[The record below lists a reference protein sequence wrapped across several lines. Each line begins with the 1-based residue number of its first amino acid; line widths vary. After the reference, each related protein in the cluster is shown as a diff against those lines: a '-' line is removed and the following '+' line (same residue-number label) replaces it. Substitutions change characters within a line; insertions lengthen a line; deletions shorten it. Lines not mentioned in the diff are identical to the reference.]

1 MTIQAKVNPLLG
13 YMRQPK
19 IYIQLPSNGIFW
31 DEGSIDVPEN
41 REFPVYSMTAKDEL
55 IFKTPDALM
64 NGQAVVDVIQSCIP
78 NIKDAW
84 RCPGI
89 DVDLI
94 LIAIRIATYG
104 GRMTVSHPVP
114 GTTEIV
120 DHEIDLTT
128 LMDQIL
134 STTNWNETVAISPDI
149 TCGVRPLSYRQ
160 VTDVSL
166 RTFESQKTIQSVV
179 SSDLTDEQKLEL
191 FNQGLSTI
199 TDLTVDMIAES
210 IFFIKTPDD
219 FVEDRDFIKEFIKN
233 ADAGLIQKIQDR
245 INENK
250 GTVGIKPLT
259 VHSTEEQILAGAPES
274 YQLPITMDNS
284 NFFVQG
290 S

>member
-19 IYIQLPSNGIFW
+19 IYVRLPSNGLFW
-31 DEGSIDVPEN
+31 DRDSIDMPEN
-41 REFPVYSMTAKDEL
+41 SELPVYSMTAKDEL
-55 IFKTPDALM
+55 TFKTPDALM

-104 GRMTVSHPVP
+104 SMMTISHRVP
-114 GTTEIV
+114 GTDETV
-120 DHEIDLTT
+120 DHEIDLTAV
-128 LMDQIL
+128 MDQIL
-134 STTNWNETVAISPDI
+134 STTQWNETVEISPGI
-149 TCGVRPLSYRQ
+149 MCGVKPLSYRHM
-160 VTDVSL
+160 TDVSI
-166 RTFESQKTIQSVV
+166 RTFESQKTIQSVAD
-179 SSDLTDEQKLEL
+179 SDLTDEQKLEF
-191 FNQGLSTI
+191 FNQGISKL
-199 TDLTVDMIAES
+199 TDLTVEMIAES
-210 IFFIKTPDD
+210 VFYVKTPDN
-219 FVEDRDFIKEFIKN
+219 FVEDKTFIQEFIKN
-233 ADAGLIQKIQDR
+233 ADAGLIQKIQDL

-250 GTVGIKPLT
+250 KTIGILPLT
-259 VHSTEEQILAGAPES
+259 IHATEEQILAGAPNS
-274 YQLPITMDNS
+274 YELPITMDNS

>member
-19 IYIQLPSNGIFW
+19 IYVRLPSNGLFW
-31 DEGSIDVPEN
+31 EEGSIDIPEN
-41 REFPVYSMTAKDEL
+41 NEFPVYSMTAKDEL
-55 IFKTPDALM
+55 TFKTPDALM
-64 NGQAVVDVIQSCIP
+64 NGQAIVDVIQSCMP

-84 RCPGI
+84 NCAGI

-104 GRMTVSHPVP
+104 NMMTISHQVP
-114 GTTEIV
+114 GTDETV
-120 DHEIDLTT
+120 DHQIDLTAI
-128 LMDQIL
+128 MDQIL
-134 STTNWNETVAISPDI
+134 STTLWNETVTISPDI
-149 TCGVRPLSYRQ
+149 TCGVRPLSYRNM
-160 VTDVSL
+160 TDVGI
-166 RTFESQKTIQSVV
+166 RTFESQKTIQSIA

-191 FNQGLSTI
+191 FNQGISKL

-210 IFFIKTPDD
+210 IFYIKTPDN
-219 FVEDRDFIKEFIKN
+219 FVEDRDFIREFIQN
-233 ADAGLIQKIQDR
+233 ADAGLIQKIQDL

-250 GTVGIKPLT
+250 KTVGILPLT

-284 NFFVQG
+284 NFFVRG